1 MSHCVW
7 KDDLKQIRANWGFSQ
22 IRIGFHN
29 SRLSGLDATRRAET
43 GFQYYTEKK
52 KSGNE
57 IIDLLLKLCFKNA
70 VLLCISFNLTEKNK
84 STQQQSNEFPP
95 PVCTSLASL
104 LKTERKTTGQK
115 VNNYHIFQTSG
126 TPPSWSPINRAL
138 RQTVNGGA
146 AEISDS
152 MTIHR
157 AEIWICGNCFG
168 HAVLSLLWRANVLLR
183 WPRSLA
189 RHVWERPRET
199 LNWMRFGR
207 SHLVALRPPRL
218 CFSHQPLPR
227 PWRETKIQHFHH
239 ASNHT
244 AAVACWYEIRRNRYF
259 IDPLQ
264 STSPPGLSNKPFEMW
279 ARRLSSCIYC
289 VCYLSFPVKWLSPAW
304 R

>member
-104 LKTERKTTGQK
+104 LKPERKTTGQK

-152 MTIHR
+152 MTVHR

-168 HAVLSLLWRANVLLR
+168 HAVLSLLWRANVPFALAAFSRVSCLR
-183 WPRSLA
+183 TTSGNSEFNA
-189 RHVWERPRET
+189 VWKLT
-199 LNWMRFGR
+199 CCSTQAAAFVFFT
-207 SHLVALRPPRL
+207 SA
-218 CFSHQPLPR
+218 
-227 PWRETKIQHFHH
+227 
-239 ASNHT
+239 T
-244 AAVACWYEIRRNRYF
+244 AATLTRDKNTT
-259 IDPLQ
+259 L
-264 STSPPGLSNKPFEMW
+264 PPCIESHGS
-279 ARRLSSCIYC
+279 RRLLIWD
-289 VCYLSFPVKWLSPAW
+289 PT
-304 R
+304 